1 MTVAVLMAVAVGGSV
16 AVGRSVTVGNS
27 VAMGVAMVT
36 VGRTMGRTVAVGR
49 MCLFVAVVTVTVG
62 CTMGVATVVV
72 LPNFLGKRV
81 LQINAGFEGTKPLT
95 QSGGRRQMKFIPQP

>member
-1 MTVAVLMAVAVGGSV
+1 MAVAVGGSV

-27 VAMGVAMVT
+27 VAMGVAMGVAMVT

-95 QSGGRRQMKFIPQP
+95 QNGGRRQMKFIPQP